1 MPWYKRSP
9 ELMKEWEAKHP
20 GQKLEYDT
28 GGVANNIVFKY
39 PGWRAREGFSQ
50 PALGV
55 PGEKDDRLKT
65 PSLGEGRGEGR

>member
-1 MPWYKRSP
+1 MGSDPKCCIWGLTPNYHFSVASP
-9 ELMKEWEAKHP
+9 AKYP
-20 GQKLEYDT
+20 GRKLEYDT

-55 PGEKDDRLKT
+55 PGEKDDR
-65 PSLGEGRGEGR
+65 